1 MADIGQLCELCSASR
16 EEREKE
22 EVGGGGR
29 SSGHWDQEM
38 EMAGAKPASGRQAAF
53 NPSTGSAG
61 HVTYGSALIRFSCY
75 SNIR

>member
-1 MADIGQLCELCSASR
+1 MNSVAPAGKR
-16 EEREKE
+16 GRRKKWEEDGDLAGTGTR
-22 EVGGGGR
+22 
-29 SSGHWDQEM
+29 EM

-61 HVTYGSALIRFSCY
+61 HVTYGSALIRFSCC